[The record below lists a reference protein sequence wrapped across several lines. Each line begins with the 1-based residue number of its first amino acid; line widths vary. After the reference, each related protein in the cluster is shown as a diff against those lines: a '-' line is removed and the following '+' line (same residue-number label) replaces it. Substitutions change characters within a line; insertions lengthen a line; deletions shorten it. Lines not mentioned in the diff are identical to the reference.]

1 MGTVSR
7 KKTTVEVAVSVC
19 ALLLLFLLC
28 LLPSVAG
35 DESVKRRLVETT
47 HEKEIVSTYEEIDQ
61 MKVLTISVLG
71 AMPPADV
78 TSETESWC
86 RLVWQTIDSFN
97 EIQTLSGSKTPEDHI
112 EALYTAYSLQQT
124 LTVLEDK
131 APTSAIAMLPEI
143 ALGRALTEQAEY
155 LEDAAT
161 REKQTKKRIEYLNQS
176 ASAFHESGD
185 ISNFARLDY
194 ETKELTARYKA
205 DMRIAN
211 AMLENATR
219 FFSEGMQIPTSKPLL
234 PLGAFLN
241 LRASKELVNRA
252 IVIYEKHSDEKR
264 DEAYPLRNAV
274 EPEFTAVVVEMI
286 WKLLLYTMT
295 LFLIGTY
302 VLRAAARW
310 RNDISDSRL
319 GNVLVR

>member
-1 MGTVSR
+1 MA
-7 KKTTVEVAVSVC
+7 VAVC
-19 ALLLLFLLC
+19 TYLLPLLFLLC
-28 LLPSVAG
+28 VLSSVAG
-35 DESVKRRLVETT
+35 DERIKRELVETT
-47 HEKEIVSTYEEIDQ
+47 HEKKIVSTYEEIDQ

-78 TSETESWC
+78 TSETEGWC

-97 EIQTLSGSKTPEDHI
+97 EIQNLTNKKTPEDSI
-112 EALYTAYSLQQT
+112 EALSIASSLRQT

-131 APTSAIAMLPEI
+131 APTSVIAMLPEI
-143 ALGRALTEQAEY
+143 ARGRALTEQAEY

-161 REKQTKKRIEYLNQS
+161 REKRTKKRIEYLNQS

-194 ETKELTARYKA
+194 ETKELAARYKA

-219 FFSEGMQIPTSKPLL
+219 FFSDGMQIPTSNLLL
-234 PLGAFLN
+234 PLDAFLN

-252 IVIYEKHSDEKR
+252 IVIYEKHSDEKLE
-264 DEAYPLRNAV
+264 EAYPLRNAV
-274 EPEFTAVVVEMI
+274 EPKFTAVVVEMI

-295 LFLIGTY
+295 LFIIGTY

-310 RNDISDSRL
+310 RNDITDSRL